1 MARPKKVEIEKPSTE
16 AVSADILFK
25 QYQVMNDG
33 IVASDESLALGISVL
48 KGLVTRADIERAGGD
63 FEWLLSSGAIQEA
76 GYGR

>member
-1 MARPKKVEIEKPSTE
+1 MARPKKVTVEQPNKE
-16 AVSADILFK
+16 AVRADILFK

-48 KGLVTRADIERAGGD
+48 RGLVTRADIERAGGD
-63 FEWLLSSGAIQEA
+63 FEWLLETGAIEEA